1 MSRVHVDGRVDTCGV
16 LLAAGGGRRMGQPK
30 AALVLDGQTLLDR
43 GLQTLADAG
52 CTPLYAVVG
61 ASKPEASRAA
71 TSLDAEFVTNPDW
84 ETGMASSLRAGLAA
98 ASGQAAV
105 VALVDQPGITAEAVR
120 RLREAHR
127 PGFAVVAT
135 FNGELRT
142 PVLFDRSLWAE
153 VGDAVTGDAG
163 ARHWLR
169 RNPARVIPVACDDVA
184 DPTDL
189 DLPEDLTRW
198 ERKCS

>member
-1 MSRVHVDGRVDTCGV
+1 MTDGNVDSCGV

-30 AALVLDGQTLLDR
+30 AAVVLDGHTLLER

-61 ASKPEASRAA
+61 ASLPEGSPAA
-71 TSLDAEFVTNPDW
+71 TPPATVFVTNPDW
-84 ETGMASSLRAGLAA
+84 ESGMASSLRAGLAA
-98 ASGQAAV
+98 ATGDAAV
-105 VALVDQPGITAEAVR
+105 VTLVDQPGITAEAVR

-127 PGFAVVAT
+127 AGFAVVAT
-135 FNGELRT
+135 FNGEMRT
-142 PVLFDRSLWAE
+142 PVLFDRLLWEE
-153 VGDAVTGDAG
+153 VGESVTGDAG

-169 RNPARVIPVACDDVA
+169 RNSARVIPVACDDVA

-198 ERKCS
+198 ERTCS

>member
-1 MSRVHVDGRVDTCGV
+1 MSDGLVQTCGL
-16 LLAAGGGRRMGQPK
+16 LLAAGGGARMGRPK
-30 AALVLDGQTLLDR
+30 AALVLEGQTLLDR
-43 GLQTLADAG
+43 ALSMLAEAG
-52 CTPLYAVVG
+52 CRPLYAVVAG
-61 ASKPEASRAA
+61 APDGRRAQ
-71 TSLDAEFVTNPDW
+71 TTFVTNPDW
-84 ETGMASSLRAGLAA
+84 ESGMASSLRAGLAA
-98 ASGQAAV
+98 ATGEAAL

-127 PGFAVVAT
+127 PGFAVAAT
-135 FNGELRT
+135 FEGEIRT
-142 PVLFDRSLWAE
+142 PVLFDRSLWTE
-153 VGDAVTGDAG
+153 VGAAVTGDAG

-198 ERKCS
+198 ERTCS

>member
-1 MSRVHVDGRVDTCGV
+1 MTDGLVDTCGV

-30 AALVLDGQTLLDR
+30 AAVVLAGQTLLER
-43 GLQTLADAG
+43 GLAMLAVAG
-52 CTPLYAVVG
+52 CQPLYAVVG
-61 ASKPEASRAA
+61 PGVPEGAFAA
-71 TSLDAEFVTNPDW
+71 TPPMCTFVVNPDW
-84 ETGMASSLRAGLAA
+84 ESGMASSLRVGLAA
-98 ASGQAAV
+98 ASGDAAL

-120 RLREAHR
+120 RLRAERR

-135 FNGELRT
+135 FDGEIRT

-153 VGDAVTGDAG
+153 VSEAVTGDAG

-169 RNPARVIPVACDDVA
+169 RNSSRVIPVACDDVA

-198 ERKCS
+198 ERTCS

>member
-1 MSRVHVDGRVDTCGV
+1 M
-16 LLAAGGGRRMGQPK
+16 
-30 AALVLDGQTLLDR
+30 
-43 GLQTLADAG
+43 
-52 CTPLYAVVG
+52 
-61 ASKPEASRAA
+61 
-71 TSLDAEFVTNPDW
+71 TNPDW
-84 ETGMASSLRAGLAA
+84 ESGMASSLRAGLGAA
-98 ASGQAAV
+98 TGEAAL

-127 PGFAVVAT
+127 PGFAIAAT
-135 FNGELRT
+135 FEGEIRT
-142 PVLFDRSLWAE
+142 PVLFDRSLWTE
-153 VGDAVTGDAG
+153 VGAAVTGDAG

-198 ERKCS
+198 ERTCS